1 MVFLKGLYEYSRIEQ
16 KSKYTMDNES
26 QASQD
31 LKKELN
37 EGKRGNKN
45 NNYDFGL
52 KLEVSL

>member
-31 LKKELN
+31 PKKELN

>member
-1 MVFLKGLYEYSRIEQ
+1 
-16 KSKYTMDNES
+16 MDNES

-31 LKKELN
+31 PRKELK

-45 NNYDFGL
+45 NNYGFGL

>member
-1 MVFLKGLYEYSRIEQ
+1 
-16 KSKYTMDNES
+16 MDNES

-31 LKKELN
+31 PKKELN

>member
-1 MVFLKGLYEYSRIEQ
+1 
-16 KSKYTMDNES
+16 MDNES